1 MEKEKFLKV
10 EIKLLF
16 TTNKVECAK
25 LKIKMRIAIYN
36 YCYRECDIIIDD

>member
-1 MEKEKFLKV
+1 MQIEQFQKV

-25 LKIKMRIAIYN
+25 QRYKYIVPGSDKSRSEIRFFCIK
-36 YCYRECDIIIDD
+36 